1 MSSCRPPLPLFF
13 PSDGLSCAAVPVIP
27 PLHVGKKQKRLDNR
41 PTFLSLR
48 KKSRERKNETTPALT
63 NATMYSVEDL
73 LISHGYKLPK
83 HATSSTPT
91 PTPAPAPSSHQPRST
106 SPPSYSKHHEI
117 LENRSGPRT
126 VNGYERGP
134 VVAYGN
140 GGGTRQPQAYDAG
153 GCPNNNE
160 SRDRS
165 LPRRDGENRCQ
176 TDTHSLGESLT
187 SDSG

>member
-1 MSSCRPPLPLFF
+1 CAGNPAGVCREEAET
-13 PSDGLSCAAVPVIP
+13 CEV
-27 PLHVGKKQKRLDNR
+27 
-41 PTFLSLR
+41 TFL
-48 KKSRERKNETTPALT
+48 KAERGETPAPAET

-73 LISHGYKLPK
+73 LISHGYKLPR
-83 HATSSTPT
+83 HTASSTPAPV
-91 PTPAPAPSSHQPRST
+91 PTSSSLQPTTS

-134 VVAYGN
+134 AVAMGN
-140 GGGTRQPQAYDAG
+140 SSGIRQPRVYIG
-153 GCPNNNE
+153 SCPNNNNNG
-160 SRDRS
+160 
-165 LPRRDGENRCQ
+165 PREGSQPKREGDNRGQ